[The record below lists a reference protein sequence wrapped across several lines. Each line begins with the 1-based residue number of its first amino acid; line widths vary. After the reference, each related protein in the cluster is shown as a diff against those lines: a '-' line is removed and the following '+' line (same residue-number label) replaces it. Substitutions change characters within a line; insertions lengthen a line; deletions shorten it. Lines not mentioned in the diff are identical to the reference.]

1 MGIGTTQRGIARFC
15 RQCRQVFVFVID
27 IYAGDGA
34 AAGTAGPTAA
44 SLPSR
49 TYLPGYFSIVFLHFL
64 TNFFHKV
71 IPPLL
76 II

>member
-1 MGIGTTQRGIARFC
+1 MGIGTAQRGIERFC
-15 RQCRQVFVFVID
+15 WQCGQVFVFIID
-27 IYAGDGA
+27 IYAGDST
-34 AAGTAGPTAA
+34 AAGTAGSTTAP
-44 SLPSR
+44 LPSR